1 MVKITD
7 KLKQRFCK
15 DQKLPIQIYTSPY
28 FEERLKLM
36 NKLDTYIDFIMFINN
51 TFETTEDYFEYYNN
65 LKDTMIN
72 YIKDSE
78 AYKLLQT
85 EDMNKYSRKH
95 ALRQS
100 DVYKESNIG
109 KTFFSIDMQ
118 KANFSALVKFGKNT
132 NTKFFDSFN
141 YDDFIK
147 SFTHHNYFKS
157 SKYIRQ
163 VIFGNC
169 NPKRQVTYESYLMDN
184 LLEELISNNIISID
198 DIYSLCSDEIIIEV
212 KNENTSV
219 DIIRLIEFCNSFTEF
234 PIKTEYFKL
243 GKIVNT
249 NAYIK
254 ESIFNGSYSLKC
266 VNALEAPFIYRFL
279 NDNGAYK
286 DSDLVFIHE
295 GKLAKFLECPKLKIT
310 YNKNDL

>member
-15 DQKLPIQIYTSPY
+15 DQKLPIQIYASPY

-36 NKLDTYIDFIMFINN
+36 NKLDTYIDFIKFINN

-72 YIKDSE
+72 YIKDSK

-132 NTKFFDSFN
+132 NTKFFDSFDYN
-141 YDDFIK
+141 EFID
-147 SFTHHNYFKS
+147 SFTSHDYFKS

-234 PIKTEYFKL
+234 PIKTEYYKL

-279 NDNGAYK
+279 NDNNNYEE
-286 DSDLVFIHE
+286 SDLVFIHE
-295 GKLAKFLECPKLKIT
+295 GKLAKFLEYPKLKIV
-310 YNKNDL
+310 YDKNDL